1 MADDG
6 KYDITIRLLLLK
18 QYLEANAGYRHPKN
32 SPSKKFRKQGPVAK
46 YAHKKT
52 TSTIPKGLG

>member
-18 QYLEANAGYRHPKN
+18 QYLEVNAGYRHPKN
-32 SPSKKFRKQGPVAK
+32 SPSKKFRKQ
-46 YAHKKT
+46 HKKPRNHT
-52 TSTIPKGLG
+52 FRGFILSC